1 VNPAK
6 PSSAVNAFWHE
17 LYRDRSRQFWYFQ
30 IGGWLGLALV
40 SYLSLTLWY
49 NTLELAYI
57 AHTLVQSL
65 LGIVVSLPLRH
76 IYRLLWDKP
85 VGKRA
90 VSILASVVAVSLL
103 WTVLRLV
110 TFMWMTP
117 ETGLWTDFGGWFFSS
132 LFIFLCWTA
141 FYHGIK
147 YYQLQQEEHEAV
159 LQMSVDR
166 NREQLM
172 RVQAE
177 SMARE
182 AQLKMLRYQINPH
195 FLFNTL
201 NAIAA
206 LIDMQDP
213 ARAREMIVGL
223 SQFMRYSLD
232 NDLVTK
238 VSLEEELQ
246 ALRLYLSIEQ
256 TRFGERLRVDFDVE
270 QHALSARIPSLLLQ
284 PLVENAVKYAISPSE
299 TGGEIAVTVRR
310 DAAWLLLEVSDDGGG
325 EGAKAAPG
333 VATGAGIGL
342 RNTSDRLRAL
352 YGDAQDLSQE
362 GRPGGGLCVRIRIP
376 LESENSVCVPDD
388 SVGAAP

>member
-1 VNPAK
+1 MSSSVVNP
-6 PSSAVNAFWHE
+6 FWHD
-17 LYRDRSRQFWYFQ
+17 LYRDRARQFWYFQ
-30 IGGWLGLALV
+30 FGGWLGLALV

-65 LGIVVSLPLRH
+65 LGILVSWPLRH
-76 IYRLLWDKP
+76 VYRLLWDKP
-85 VGKRA
+85 IGKRT
-90 VSILASVVAVSLL
+90 VSILASVLAVSLM

-147 YYQLQQEEHEAV
+147 YYQLQQEEHETV

-206 LIDMQDP
+206 LIDMKDP
-213 ARAREMIVGL
+213 GRAREMIVGL

-238 VSLEEELQ
+238 VSVEEELR
-246 ALRLYLSIEQ
+246 ALRLYLDIEQ
-256 TRFGERLRVDFDVE
+256 ARFDERLRVAFDVDE
-270 QHALSARIPSLLLQ
+270 RALPARIPSLLLQ

-299 TGGEIAVTVRR
+299 TGGSVAICARV
-310 DAAWLLLEVSDDGGG
+310 DGDSLLLEVSDDGGG
-325 EGAKAAPG
+325 AGSKELPPASSG
-333 VATGAGIGL
+333 VGIGL
-342 RNTSDRLRAL
+342 RNTADRLRAL
-352 YGDAQDLSQE
+352 YGDAQQLSQE
-362 GRPGGGLCVRIRIP
+362 TRPGGGLVVRIRVP
-376 LESENSVCVPDD
+376 LEFPAPDPVSLVPE
-388 SVGAAP
+388 VAVA